1 MSTQDEVKK
10 LAGEL
15 VKRYGAAHKA
25 SIAKVA
31 HHLNLA
37 KSAHA
42 KGMSRLA
49 KAADCMV
56 KLYKVGG
63 AIDIKKD
70 GGDMAGHMAAAHDH
84 FSDSAAHMDD
94 AAAHVGAAMSAW
106 GHDVHVNAGE
116 DPGGAITL
124 PSLSELTEGGGPW
137 YDSSEEYGEKVAK
150 TVSEMIM
157 KSLGLKVPD
166 KTDDVT
172 KALAALAGKGGDGG
186 SAGKEQTFTKAQVDE
201 MVKQAAEA
209 AATKAENEA
218 LKKQVEVL
226 QRMPAGA
233 PKVKIFDFDKSALP
247 GIDGGKGEDNAQR
260 LGKLVEGVD
269 FNIQDEGDFTKAGA
283 TMIANM
289 IKNGPKFG
297 QSTFG
302 KAPMWDPSFHG
313 RGGTGARN

>member
-25 SIAKVA
+25 SIHKVA

-37 KSAHA
+37 KAAHA
-42 KGMSRLA
+42 KGMTRLA

-56 KLYKVGG
+56 KLHKAGG
-63 AIDIKKD
+63 TIDIKKD
-70 GGDMAGHMAAAHDH
+70 GADMAGHMAAAHDH
-84 FSDSAAHMDD
+84 FDTAAGHMDD
-94 AAAHVGAAMSAW
+94 ASAHVGAAMSAW
-106 GHDVHVNAGE
+106 GHDVHVNEGE

-137 YDSSEEYGEKVAK
+137 YDSSEPYGEKIAAAV
-150 TVSEMIM
+150 M
-157 KSLGLKVPD
+157 KALGLKAPAEND
-166 KTDDVT
+166 AA
-172 KALAALAGKGGDGG
+172 KALAAIVGKVAGADTVADTK
-186 SAGKEQTFTKAQVDE
+186 KMFTQEQVDAA
-201 MVKQAAEA
+201 VKQASESA
-209 AATKAENEA
+209 AAKAENES
-218 LKKQVEVL
+218 LRKQVETL
-226 QRMPAGA
+226 SRMPAGA

-247 GIDGGKGEDNAQR
+247 GIEGGKGDDNAQR
-260 LGKLVEGVD
+260 LAKLIDGVNFD
-269 FNIQDEGDFTKAGA
+269 MQDEGDFTKAGS

-297 QSTFG
+297 QNAFG

>member
-1 MSTQDEVKK
+1 MTTKDEVKK

-25 SIAKVA
+25 ALGKVA
-31 HHLNLA
+31 HHLGLA

-56 KLYKVGG
+56 KFHKAGTV
-63 AIDIKKD
+63 DFKKD
-70 GGDMAGHMAAAHDH
+70 GGDAASHVAAAHDH
-84 FSDSAAHMDD
+84 FDTAAGHMDD
-94 AAAHVGAAMSAW
+94 ADAHLGKAMSAW
-106 GHDVHVNAGE
+106 GHETNVNAGE

-124 PSLSELTEGGGPW
+124 PSLSELTEGDVPW
-137 YDSSEEYGEKVAK
+137 YDSSEEYGEKVAAA
-150 TVSEMIM
+150 IM
-157 KSLGLKVPD
+157 KSLGIKAPD
-166 KTDDVT
+166 GGDAT
-172 KALAALAGKGGDGG
+172 KALAAIVGKTAATDAGKD
-186 SAGKEQTFTKAQVDE
+186 QTFTKAQVDE
-201 MVKQAAEA
+201 MIKQASESA
-209 AATKAENEA
+209 AAKAENES
-218 LKKQVEVL
+218 LRKQVETL
-226 QRMPAGA
+226 SRMPAGA

-247 GIDGGKGEDNAQR
+247 GIEGGKGDDNSQR
-260 LGKLVEGVD
+260 LAKLIDGVNFD
-269 FNIQDEGDFTKAGA
+269 MQDEGDFTKAGS

-297 QSTFG
+297 QNAFG